1 MVETLPRETLKAVSD
16 ASSSLSVSPKSK
28 GGFMI
33 GALSKKSKRSN
44 PVPLPKNDTSKV
56 QSSLQSDPARAM
68 KRCCNASALRA
79 AALCSSSA
87 ANLNNQRACKNER
100 YAKKGMKESV
110 LERNKMLVS
119 IYWVYEAS
127 GE

>member
-1 MVETLPRETLKAVSD
+1 MVETLPRETLEAVSD

-33 GALSKKSKRSN
+33 RAPSKKLKGSN

-56 QSSLQSDPARAM
+56 QSSLQSDPARVM

-79 AALCSSSA
+79 AALCSSSV
-87 ANLNNQRACKNER
+87 ANLNNRRACKMND
-100 YAKKGMKESV
+100 
-110 LERNKMLVS
+110 MLRR
-119 IYWVYEAS
+119 
-127 GE
+127 G

>member
-1 MVETLPRETLKAVSD
+1 MEAVVETLPRETLEAVSD
-16 ASSSLSVSPKSK
+16 ASSSLLVSGRSK

-33 GALSKKSKRSN
+33 GVLSKKSKGSN

-56 QSSLQSDPARAM
+56 QSSLQSDPARVM

-87 ANLNNQRACKNER
+87 ANLNKRRACKIND
-100 YAKKGMKESV
+100 
-110 LERNKMLVS
+110 MLRR
-119 IYWVYEAS
+119 
-127 GE
+127 G